1 MQRDRFGNPLGP
13 LPRRRAAAR
22 QPTQSHSSDVAS
34 WNHHQ
39 HVGADQLSTYD
50 GMSAEELRAARDMI
64 SDQHQRQVRIFYDE
78 NATQEDKAQAERAIV
93 DWNMEI
99 SDIDAHLRALG

>member
-1 MQRDRFGNPLGP
+1 
-13 LPRRRAAAR
+13 
-22 QPTQSHSSDVAS
+22 
-34 WNHHQ
+34 
-39 HVGADQLSTYD
+39 
-50 GMSAEELRAARDMI
+50 MSAEELRAARDMI